1 MKMILLQYTL
11 AVKNKL
17 NKQMQEYGYVHFVRH
32 RNSVLFENNIFRINV
47 DGYKLWLDPKK
58 IC

>member
-1 MKMILLQYTL
+1 M
-11 AVKNKL
+11 
-17 NKQMQEYGYVHFVRH
+17 EYVFFVRYH
-32 RNSVLFENNIFRINV
+32 NSALFENNIFCKNV